1 MTDTD
6 VGRLHD
12 RRTRGESLSASE
24 ETILRAWYTTQD
36 EAEQSLLA
44 GVIAPE
50 GNPPAAVIALREQ
63 VDAALVQVT
72 SVTQQIKRLTRQNE
86 SLRQQNARLRQQL
99 ANRVDYQVS

>member
-1 MTDTD
+1 MPDID

-12 RRTRGESLSASE
+12 RRTRGESLSAAE
-24 ETILRAWYTTQD
+24 ETLLLSWYTTQD

-44 GVIAPE
+44 GVPTPE
-50 GNPPAAVIALREQ
+50 ENPPAAVTALREQ

-72 SVTQQIKRLTRQNE
+72 RVAQQIKRLTRQNE
-86 SLRQQNARLRQQL
+86 SLRQQNARLKRQL